1 MIRNQA
7 NFPVLRSVI
16 PQPSTPRP
24 HPLLRFWRSALF
36 RPAIQSTFRLALPLM
51 LGELSSI
58 LMGLVGTVM
67 TGHLGETA
75 LASYG
80 IASVVFVL
88 SMLLIWGGVRMIPT
102 PVAEAH
108 ELRDGVRVRTLLHA
122 GLWLSLFFMLVAAPL
137 LWLGIQNFGLL
148 KQDPEVT
155 ILAMEYLK
163 IVVFSLPALI
173 LFAVL
178 VNFADAFRYVRLTMV
193 LSFFGLAFDVFLN
206 WLFIFGKFGLPK
218 MGINA
223 IAMNTGITHGLL
235 SIILLGIIWGKKD
248 LRYFRESRTSLEAV
262 WAQTKSFIRYGIPSA
277 LQVMVEFSAFAA
289 GTVIIGQI
297 SKTEQAAHQIAMNLI
312 SVTYVTIMGVST
324 AGMIR
329 VGQALAYKSKVRVW
343 MAGVATIG
351 LSLLIML
358 LPTGLFLLFPGNIV
372 SLYIEDPSVI
382 SIATTLVFFA
392 GLFQLADALQLASI
406 SLLRALNDVL
416 RPSVISFIAFWIIG
430 LPIGYWLAVHQG
442 WNAKGIWVGYLIS
455 LVVQAALF
463 MRRFFGLVVKLK

>member
-1 MIRNQA
+1 
-7 NFPVLRSVI
+7 
-16 PQPSTPRP
+16 
-24 HPLLRFWRSALF
+24 
-36 RPAIQSTFRLALPLM
+36 M

-358 LPTGLFLLFPGNIV
+358 LPTGLFLLFPGRIV

-392 GLFQLADALQLASI
+392 GLFQLADAMQLASI

-463 MRRFFGLVVKLK
+463 MRRFFGLVVKMK

>member
-1 MIRNQA
+1 
-7 NFPVLRSVI
+7 
-16 PQPSTPRP
+16 
-24 HPLLRFWRSALF
+24 
-36 RPAIQSTFRLALPLM
+36 M

-358 LPTGLFLLFPGNIV
+358 LPTGMFLLLPGSIV
-372 SLYIEDPSVI
+372 SLYIEDPAVI

-463 MRRFFGLVVKLK
+463 MRRFFGLVVKMK

>member
-1 MIRNQA
+1 
-7 NFPVLRSVI
+7 
-16 PQPSTPRP
+16 
-24 HPLLRFWRSALF
+24 
-36 RPAIQSTFRLALPLM
+36 M

-248 LRYFRESRTSLEAV
+248 LRYFRESRTTLEAV

-358 LPTGLFLLFPGNIV
+358 LPTGLFLLFPGRIV

-455 LVVQAALF
+455 LVVQAGLF
-463 MRRFFGLVVKLK
+463 MRRFFGLVVKMK

>member
-1 MIRNQA
+1 
-7 NFPVLRSVI
+7 
-16 PQPSTPRP
+16 
-24 HPLLRFWRSALF
+24 
-36 RPAIQSTFRLALPLM
+36 M

-358 LPTGLFLLFPGNIV
+358 LPTGMFLLLPGSIV
-372 SLYIEDPSVI
+372 SLYIEDPTVI

-455 LVVQAALF
+455 LMVQAALF

>member
-1 MIRNQA
+1 M
-7 NFPVLRSVI
+7 
-16 PQPSTPRP
+16 
-24 HPLLRFWRSALF
+24 
-36 RPAIQSTFRLALPLM
+36 PLM

>member
-1 MIRNQA
+1 
-7 NFPVLRSVI
+7 
-16 PQPSTPRP
+16 
-24 HPLLRFWRSALF
+24 
-36 RPAIQSTFRLALPLM
+36 
-51 LGELSSI
+51 
-58 LMGLVGTVM
+58 MGLVGTVM